1 MTSPA
6 TSTSTVTDLEE
17 RVAELE
23 RKDKQNQLF
32 VMMKEKKDL
41 LNAEMKSYS
50 DNLLIKGMKFSIKAV
65 QKDEASEEEF
75 RSYVLK
81 VLVDQ
86 GLVTAKKLFVS
97 KGDDK
102 GSIIRGVLRHAH
114 PLGSKDNC
122 TVVVAF
128 LESWFASSINTKLV
142 NGKKLTGGIRICQHM
157 PPILDALRNEALK
170 ARRSFLAADRSRKVI
185 LKSTLKAPWIQLIET
200 KDGRKTELS
209 FEVEDSRL
217 ANPALTLAKL
227 EREDKSFIQLPF
239 LPREQRAAIPKTTIR
254 PGDAE
259 LDLNVSAM
267 DLF

>member
-6 TSTSTVTDLEE
+6 PSTVSDLEE
-17 RVAELE
+17 RVSELE
-23 RKDKQNQLF
+23 KRDVRNQLF

-50 DNLLIKGMKFSIKAV
+50 DNLLIKGLKFSIKAV
-65 QKDEASEEEF
+65 QKDEAAEEAF
-75 RSYVLK
+75 RMYVLK

-86 GLVTAKKLFVS
+86 GLVPAKKLFVQ

-128 LESWFASSINTKLV
+128 LESWFAASINNKLV
-142 NGKKLTGGIRICQHM
+142 NGKKLIGGVRICQHM

-170 ARRSFLAADRSRKVI
+170 ARRSFLAADRNRKII
-185 LKSTLKAPWIQLIET
+185 LKSTLKAPWIQLIES
-200 KDGRKTELS
+200 KDGGKTELS

-227 EREDKSFIQLPF
+227 ERDDKTFVQLPF
-239 LPREQRAAIPKTTIR
+239 LPREQRAAIPKTTVK
-254 PGDAE
+254 PGADE
-259 LDLNVSAM
+259 PDLNVSAM